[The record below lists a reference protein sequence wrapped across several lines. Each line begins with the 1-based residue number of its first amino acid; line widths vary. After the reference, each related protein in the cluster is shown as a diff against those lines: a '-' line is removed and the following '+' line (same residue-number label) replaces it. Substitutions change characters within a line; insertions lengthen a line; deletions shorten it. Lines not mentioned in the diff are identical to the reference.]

1 MNKVYKRFFEELE
14 PQQLQYID
22 NLITQIPSVMLGQKN
37 GNSSNAPYS
46 NPIHTSDDTEFF
58 LYLENLNFI
67 HPVAIN
73 EKSEPFPFIQYGI
86 TKYFMPYLNY
96 YAKNLRK
103 KS

>member
-1 MNKVYKRFFEELE
+1 MKKVYKRFFEELD

-22 NLITQIPSVMLGQKN
+22 DLVTQIPAVMLGQKN
-37 GNSSNAPYS
+37 DNSSNAPFS
-46 NPIHTSDDTEFF
+46 NPIRIPDDIEFF

-86 TKYFMPYLNY
+86 TKFFMPYIKY
-96 YAKNLRK
+96 YTENLRK